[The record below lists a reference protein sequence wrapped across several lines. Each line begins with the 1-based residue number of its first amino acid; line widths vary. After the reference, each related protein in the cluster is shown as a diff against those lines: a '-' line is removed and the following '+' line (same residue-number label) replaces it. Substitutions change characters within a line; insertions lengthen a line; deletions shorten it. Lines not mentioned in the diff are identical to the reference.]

1 MSGPDRVAL
10 IEGRLDGAPGRA
22 WTYAEFLNQSEQAA
36 RALLCRFEP
45 GDRIAVW
52 AHNIPEWA
60 LLQFGTAM
68 AGMVLVTVNPAYQ
81 QSELDYVLHQ
91 SGARALFTVDEHRGN
106 PMLTMAQTALGSCP
120 ASRDRGP
127 LRRLGTVLRKRL
139 GRVRLSSPMM
149 TPGDPV
155 MIQYTSGTTGFPK
168 GAVLHHR
175 GLVNNGHHYFDRM
188 GVKPGDTYITQMPL
202 FHTAGSV
209 MSMLGCI
216 GMRCTQVLVDQFD
229 PGLVLRLCEEHQVNG
244 MLGVPTML
252 IALLEHPDFDT
263 TDLSAITAVSSGGSV
278 VPEQLVR
285 TFEERLGA
293 PFTILFGQTEC
304 SPTATMN
311 FVDDSIEDKA
321 LTIGTAMPNTEVKI
335 INAETG
341 DTLPIGE
348 IGELCVRGY
357 HVMLGYHDMPD
368 QTAEA
373 IDEDGWLHTGDLAAM
388 DDRGYCTIEGRLKDM
403 IIRGGENIYPKE
415 LEEMLLTHPAVA
427 EVAVVG
433 LPDDKYGEVVGA
445 FVRPAPGVCIDE
457 SRAVRLCPG
466 AARATQDTQAL
477 DRRRRVPPHRL
488 GQDPEVR
495 PSPAVGGRHPLKN
508 ALFYADAMDFFGSKN
523 GRSATVA
530 DIGPEFESTTTPV
543 SSSANSVAIIARAMF
558 LSRRGEWMA
567 EVTLPTV
574 WLSTVMGQNEV
585 FGPGNG
591 LPSIMR
597 PTCLRVTPCSWIRRR
612 AALPMKS
619 ASMSRLT
626 SRSNPSSNG
635 FVWMSASA
643 W

>member
-1 MSGPDRVAL
+1 VTPLTTSHTAGPAEPEVRELTLGEALVEAAGEWPDRVAL

-22 WTYAEFLNQSEQAA
+22 WTYAEFRDEAERAA
-36 RALLCRFEP
+36 RALRSRFEP

-106 PMLTMAQTALGSCP
+106 PMLTMAETAQPSCP
-120 ASRDRGP
+120 A
-127 LRRLGTVLRKRL
+127 LEAV
-139 GRVRLSSPMM
+139 VRFADWEEFCTAGSGESGELPVM

-229 PGLVLRLCEEHQVNG
+229 PGLVLRLCETHQVNG

-285 TFEERLGA
+285 TFEDKLGA

-335 INAETG
+335 VDPETG
-341 DTLPIGE
+341 GTVPIGE

-415 LEEMLLTHPAVA
+415 LEEMLLSHPAVA

-445 FVRPAPGVCIDE
+445 FVRPTPGMHIDE
-457 SRAVRLCPG
+457 NDLFAF
-466 AARATQDTQAL
+466 ARARLAPHKTPRHWIAVDEFPLTGSGKIQKYVLRQRWKDT
-477 DRRRRVPPHRL
+477 
-488 GQDPEVR
+488 
-495 PSPAVGGRHPLKN
+495 
-508 ALFYADAMDFFGSKN
+508 
-523 GRSATVA
+523 SA
-530 DIGPEFESTTTPV
+530 
-543 SSSANSVAIIARAMF
+543 
-558 LSRRGEWMA
+558 
-567 EVTLPTV
+567 
-574 WLSTVMGQNEV
+574 
-585 FGPGNG
+585 
-591 LPSIMR
+591 
-597 PTCLRVTPCSWIRRR
+597 
-612 AALPMKS
+612 
-619 ASMSRLT
+619 
-626 SRSNPSSNG
+626 
-635 FVWMSASA
+635 
-643 W
+643 

>member
-1 MSGPDRVAL
+1 MAEAAHEWPDRVAL
-10 IEGRLDGAPGRA
+10 IEGRLDGATGRV
-22 WTYAEFLNQSEQAA
+22 WTYAEFQNQSEHVA
-36 RALLCRFEP
+36 RALLARFDP

-60 LLQFGTAM
+60 LLQFGAAM

-81 QSELDYVLHQ
+81 QSELDYVLRQ
-91 SGARALFTVDEHRGN
+91 SGARGVVHGRRTPRAIRCWPWPKPHRRAVGRSR
-106 PMLTMAQTALGSCP
+106 PLSGLLTGESFCATGSDYSGELPHMA
-120 ASRDRGP
+120 
-127 LRRLGTVLRKRL
+127 
-139 GRVRLSSPMM
+139 
-149 TPGDPV
+149 PGEPV

-229 PGLVLRLCEEHQVNG
+229 PGLVLRLCEEHGVNG

-285 TFEERLGA
+285 TFEDKLGA

-321 LTIGTAMPNTEVKI
+321 QTIGAAMPNTEVKI
-335 INAETG
+335 IDPESG
-341 DTLPIGE
+341 DTAPIGA

-357 HVMLGYHDMPD
+357 HVMLGYHEMPE

-388 DDRGYCTIEGRLKDM
+388 DERGYCTIEGRLKDM

-415 LEEMLLTHPAVA
+415 LEEMLLAHPAVA

-445 FVRPAPGVCIDE
+445 FVRPVAGATIDE
-457 SRAVRLCPG
+457 SEMFAYARERLAPHKTPKHWIAVDEFPLTGSGKIQKYVLRQTWE
-466 AARATQDTQAL
+466 RQA
-477 DRRRRVPPHRL
+477 P
-488 GQDPEVR
+488 
-495 PSPAVGGRHPLKN
+495 
-508 ALFYADAMDFFGSKN
+508 
-523 GRSATVA
+523 
-530 DIGPEFESTTTPV
+530 
-543 SSSANSVAIIARAMF
+543 
-558 LSRRGEWMA
+558 
-567 EVTLPTV
+567 
-574 WLSTVMGQNEV
+574 
-585 FGPGNG
+585 
-591 LPSIMR
+591 
-597 PTCLRVTPCSWIRRR
+597 
-612 AALPMKS
+612 
-619 ASMSRLT
+619 
-626 SRSNPSSNG
+626 
-635 FVWMSASA
+635 
-643 W
+643 